1 MKKLLVSV
9 LAIAGLVACNNE
21 QTLVKHNDKVAMEF
35 GAFVENALTTRAA
48 QDPSLKTADLT
59 GFDVWAY
66 MDSYD
71 GLVLSDEDVELVNGA
86 WSYAN
91 LQYWL
96 PGHDYY
102 FTAIAPMNG
111 ENWDYAQTAETISFT
126 NVEGTEDLLFA
137 TATSSTKDESVTAYE
152 TVKLTFKHLLSK
164 TKFTFKNGYTT
175 KNMDIVV
182 SNIQMVAPE
191 SAKYEINSTEA
202 HKWTNYAD
210 EVTLAYGDV
219 ERIGAGE
226 KAESTYERLTIP
238 ATAAQDYK
246 ITYDITV
253 YSGEVVA
260 FEVSKETIL
269 SDVALEQ
276 GKAYNFVATITP
288 DNIIDG
294 GLQPIV
300 FEVVEV
306 VDWVYVT
313 EDEGQIAEAELRAA
327 VQLGGNVELTNNVVL
342 TAPLNVTKDLVL
354 NLNGFTLTNALE
366 NAATDVIVVAE
377 GATLTVEGEG
387 VIEAVSGNDGYAI
400 ISEGTVVINGGEIKA
415 GVDANGAAN
424 AVVYARGNGQVYVN
438 GGYFPNDNA
447 SKYVLNKKDADRATT
462 TIEVRGG
469 KFVGFDPANNA
480 AENAGTN
487 FVVEG
492 YYSTEVAANVF
503 VVSDAYA
510 VASIEQ
516 LQKAID
522 ANIKDIRFVADMV
535 GDINIVQNVG
545 TYYVIDGAGYKF
557 DGSMIVN
564 GLSSTS
570 TDKSL
575 VIKNVNFETA
585 KTSAMNFIGYTSRY
599 ARNITIDNCTFT
611 APEGDVVAV
620 KLYQGYN
627 IVVKNCVMNGGH
639 SLAQYTSMTNVVFE
653 SNTVNS
659 LRGINLGNSV
669 ADGAVVKNCNIV
681 ATKADG
687 YAVRVDNGDAVIDG
701 CDLTAF
707 QPVVLRKMDGNEV
720 ITFTNDTLTAG
731 DEYQIFVEGNKPVL
745 VGAVTYTCNM

>member
-59 GFDVWAY
+59 SFDVWAY

-111 ENWDYAQTAETISFT
+111 ENWDYAQTDETISFT

-164 TKFTFKNGYTT
+164 TKFTFKKGYTT

-191 SAKYEINSTEA
+191 SANYEINSTEA

-219 ERIGAGE
+219 ERIGAGA

-306 VDWVYVT
+306 VDWVYAGQ
-313 EDEGQIAEAELRAA
+313 DEGQIAEAELRAA

-354 NLNGFTLTNALE
+354 NLNGFTLTNAVE

-462 TIEVRGG
+462 HIEVRGG

-480 AENAGTN
+480 AENPAEN
-487 FVVEG
+487 FVAEG

-503 VVSDAYA
+503 LVSDAYA

-522 ANIKDIRFVADMV
+522 ANIKDIRFAADMV

-627 IVVKNCVMNGGH
+627 VVVKNCVMNGGH
-639 SLAQYTSMTNVVFE
+639 SLAQYTSMKNVVFE

-745 VGAVTYTCNM
+745 VGAVTYTCNK

>member
-219 ERIGAGE
+219 ERIGAGA

-354 NLNGFTLTNALE
+354 NLNGFTLTNAVE

-400 ISEGTVVINGGEIKA
+400 ISEGTVVINGGEFKA

-438 GGYFPNDNA
+438 GGYFPNENN
-447 SKYVLNKKDADRATT
+447 STYVLNKKDADRATT

-469 KFVGFDPANNA
+469 KFFNFDPANNA

-516 LQKAID
+516 L
-522 ANIKDIRFVADMV
+522 
-535 GDINIVQNVG
+535 
-545 TYYVIDGAGYKF
+545 
-557 DGSMIVN
+557 
-564 GLSSTS
+564 
-570 TDKSL
+570 
-575 VIKNVNFETA
+575 
-585 KTSAMNFIGYTSRY
+585 
-599 ARNITIDNCTFT
+599 
-611 APEGDVVAV
+611 
-620 KLYQGYN
+620 
-627 IVVKNCVMNGGH
+627 
-639 SLAQYTSMTNVVFE
+639 
-653 SNTVNS
+653 
-659 LRGINLGNSV
+659 
-669 ADGAVVKNCNIV
+669 
-681 ATKADG
+681 
-687 YAVRVDNGDAVIDG
+687 
-701 CDLTAF
+701 
-707 QPVVLRKMDGNEV
+707 
-720 ITFTNDTLTAG
+720 
-731 DEYQIFVEGNKPVL
+731 
-745 VGAVTYTCNM
+745 

>member
-59 GFDVWAY
+59 SFDVWAY

-111 ENWDYAQTAETISFT
+111 ENWDYAQTDETISFT

-191 SAKYEINSTEA
+191 SANYEINSTEA

-219 ERIGAGE
+219 ERIGAGA

-306 VDWVYVT
+306 VDWVYAGQ
-313 EDEGQIAEAELRAA
+313 DEGQIAEAELRAA

-354 NLNGFTLTNALE
+354 NLNGFTLTNAVE

-462 TIEVRGG
+462 HIEVRGG

-480 AENAGTN
+480 AENPAEN
-487 FVVEG
+487 FVAEG

-503 VVSDAYA
+503 LVSDAYA

-522 ANIKDIRFVADMV
+522 ANIKDIRFAADMV

-627 IVVKNCVMNGGH
+627 VVVKNCVMNGGH
-639 SLAQYTSMTNVVFE
+639 SLAQYTSMKNVVFE

-745 VGAVTYTCNM
+745 VGAVTYTCNK

>member
-191 SAKYEINSTEA
+191 SANYEINSTEA

-219 ERIGAGE
+219 ERIGAGA

-342 TAPLNVTKDLVL
+342 TAPLNVTEDLVL
-354 NLNGFTLTNALE
+354 NLNGFTLTNAVE

-462 TIEVRGG
+462 HIEVRGG

-480 AENAGTN
+480 AENPAEN
-487 FVVEG
+487 FVAEG
-492 YYSTEVAANVF
+492 YFSTEVAANVF
-503 VVSDAYA
+503 VVSDAFL

-522 ANIKDIRFVADMV
+522 ANIKDIRFAADMV

-627 IVVKNCVMNGGH
+627 VVVKNCVMNGGH

>member
-164 TKFTFKNGYTT
+164 TKFTFKNGYAT

-354 NLNGFTLTNALE
+354 NLNGFTLTNAVE

-377 GATLTVEGEG
+377 GATLTVEGDG
-387 VIEAVSGNDGYAI
+387 VIEAVSGNDGYTI
-400 ISEGTVVINGGEIKA
+400 IADGTVVINGGEFKS
-415 GVDANGAAN
+415 GKDANGAAN

-438 GGYFPNDNA
+438 GGYFPNENA
-447 SKYVLNKKDADRATT
+447 SNYVLNKKDADKTT
-462 TIEVRGG
+462 TVIEVRGG
-469 KFVGFDPANNA
+469 KFVGFNPAQSPS
-480 AENAGTN
+480 EYPVEN
-487 FVVEG
+487 FVAEG

-745 VGAVTYTCNM
+745 VGAVTYTCNK

>member
-164 TKFTFKNGYTT
+164 TKFTFKNGYAT

-219 ERIGAGE
+219 ERIGAGA

-354 NLNGFTLTNALE
+354 NLNGFTLTNAVE

-438 GGYFPNDNA
+438 GGYFPNENE
-447 SKYVLNKKDADRATT
+447 SNYVLNKKDADKTT
-462 TIEVRGG
+462 TVIEVRGG
-469 KFVGFDPANNA
+469 KFVGFNPAQSPS
-480 AENAGTN
+480 EYPVEN
-487 FVVEG
+487 FVAEG

-745 VGAVTYTCNM
+745 VGAVTYTCNK